1 VSEASSVEFT
11 KEKIPWLTTGW
22 GKAMLLASFVL
33 PFCGCL
39 LLFWWVDRM
48 HPYGAAISQMALS
61 ILACITSTYVMR
73 QLIYRLRAQCERTR
87 RLPNWAAPFYL
98 ALVIAPFFALMVH
111 PLMVN
116 GGRFLPTWV
125 AIPLGLLLVAFGL
138 LIRRSAMAGSG
149 FSVGHAFGVYLVF
162 PQDGNLVDKEL
173 YAYLRHP
180 LSVGVICIAIGFGVA
195 RNSVLAI
202 LTALIYLFPI
212 LVQMKLEDDE
222 LIERF
227 GDAHRR
233 YRKETRAL
241 FPRWQDVGRLLRL
254 VLSGG

>member
-1 VSEASSVEFT
+1 MDEASSAEFL
-11 KEKIPWLTTGW
+11 KEVMPWLTRGW
-22 GKAMLLASFVL
+22 GKAMLLASFVV
-33 PFCGCL
+33 PFCGYL

-48 HPYGAAISQMALS
+48 QPYGAAISQVTLS
-61 ILACITSTYVMR
+61 TVVCIASAYVMR

-87 RLPNWAAPFYL
+87 RLPNWAAPCYL

-111 PLMVN
+111 PLMVS
-116 GGRFLPTWV
+116 GERLLPTWV
-125 AIPLGLLLVAFGL
+125 AMPLGLLLVVFGL
-138 LIRRSAMAGSG
+138 LIRRSAMAGG

-162 PQDGNLVDKEL
+162 PQDGKLVDKEI

-180 LSVGVICIAIGFGVA
+180 LSAGIVCIAIGFGVA
-195 RNSVLAI
+195 RNSGPAI
-202 LTALIYLFPI
+202 LTALIYVVPI

-222 LIERF
+222 LTERY

-233 YRKETRAL
+233 YMKETRAL

-254 VLSGG
+254 VLSGA